1 MTWTPF
7 GYLVSEGDTT
17 ITCLDPAHTSH
28 TILQDIGVATH
39 AQIDTHIAD
48 YQSKV
53 NQDVRTTAAPT
64 FTTAVNVT
72 QSGNTSFTIPT
83 KMDLGYSNN
92 NAAWY
97 TSAVVG
103 DINLRNIDSTKSL
116 NLGVGSGTAQLKI
129 SNAIATSNV
138 PLTVNANTIEP
149 SILINNTHT
158 A

>member
-1 MTWTPF
+1 MSLTHF
-7 GYLVSEGDTT
+7 GYIVPRGTT
-17 ITCLDPAHTSH
+17 ITNGISPEHTSH
-28 TILQDIGVATH
+28 TVLQDIGVATH

-53 NQDVRTTAAPT
+53 NQDARTTAGPT

-129 SNAIATSNV
+129 
-138 PLTVNANTIEP
+138 ANT
-149 SILINNTHT
+149 
-158 A
+158 